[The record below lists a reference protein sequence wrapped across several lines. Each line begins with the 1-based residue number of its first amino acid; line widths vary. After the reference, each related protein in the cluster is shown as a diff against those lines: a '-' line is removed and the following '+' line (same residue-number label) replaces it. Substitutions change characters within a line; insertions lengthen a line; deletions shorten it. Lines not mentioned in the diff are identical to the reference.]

1 MKKLRKS
8 EIASLGEGYW
18 NDGKG
23 LYLRVYPSGTRSW
36 VFRFRD
42 QNSNDRKET
51 LGEYPMMTLAQA
63 REACSQMRQ
72 RVTAGLP
79 PREETWTFA
88 DVAKKWHEYRLADKE
103 LSERHLSTV
112 QQRLKTYILPKIGKR
127 LIEELTRVELVNL
140 VKSIAARG
148 NIETANRTAGIIAQ
162 VFAYA
167 EDCGIVESGHGL
179 VAAKLSRSLPT
190 AHPRHFATTDD
201 PKIIGAL
208 MRAIEQYSGG
218 RTSSLALRF
227 VAYTMPRSGEVRR
240 ARWNEIDESAA
251 MWTIPPEHMKRRMI
265 HKVPLSH
272 QALAILEQVRPL
284 TYNGPDSLIF
294 RRDSSQHRERA
305 NTHGGV
311 LSDYALLRPLYQ
323 AHEKSGGTIP
333 KITVHGFRSMAS
345 TILNS
350 LHWDKEI
357 IEIQLSHMDADRIRA
372 VYNHSEYL
380 DERRELLQFWADW
393 LDACRD
399 GRGPLERTK
408 RTAEPSSRETVGK
421 IVSFAD
427 LAAGV
432 LRSQIETK

>member
-8 EIASLGEGYW
+8 EIASLGVGYW
-18 NDGKG
+18 SDGNG
-23 LYLRVYPSGTRSW
+23 LYLRVYPSGRRTW
-36 VFRFRD
+36 VFRYRD
-42 QNSNDRKET
+42 QNSNDRKEK
-51 LGEYPMMTLAQA
+51 LSEYPMMSLAQA

-72 RVTAGLP
+72 RVAMGLP
-79 PREETWTFA
+79 TKEESWTFA
-88 DVAKKWHEYRLADKE
+88 DVAQKWHEQRLAAKE
-103 LSERHLSTV
+103 LSVRHLATV

-127 LIEELTRVELVNL
+127 RIEELKRVELVQF
-140 VKSIAARG
+140 VQSIAARG
-148 NIETANRTAGIIAQ
+148 KIETANRTAGIIAQ

-167 EDCGIVESGHGL
+167 EDCGIVESGHGI
-179 VAAKLSRSLPT
+179 VAATLSRALPT

-201 PKIIGAL
+201 PKAIGAL
-208 MRAIEQYSGG
+208 MRAIEQYSGS
-218 RTSSLALRF
+218 RTTSLALRF
-227 VAYTMPRSGEVRR
+227 VAYTMTRSGEVRR
-240 ARWNEIDESAA
+240 ARWKEIDEANA
-251 MWTIPPEHMKRRMI
+251 MWTIPAEHMKRRMI
-265 HKVPLSH
+265 HKVPLSR
-272 QALAILEQVRPL
+272 QALSLLEQVRPL

-294 RRDSSQHRERA
+294 RRDESQPRGRA

-380 DERRELLQFWADW
+380 DERRKLLQFWADW

-399 GRGPLERTK
+399 GHEPTKKTINVAGPT
-408 RTAEPSSRETVGK
+408 SSSNAGR
-421 IVSFAD
+421 IISFAD
-427 LAAGV
+427 LVASAA
-432 LRSQIETK
+432 K

>member
-63 REACSQMRQ
+63 REACLQMRQ

-79 PREETWTFA
+79 AKEETWTLA
-88 DVAKKWHEYRLADKE
+88 DVAKKWHEHRLAGKE

-190 AHPRHFATTDD
+190 AHPRHFATTALCGTER
-201 PKIIGAL
+201 PL
-208 MRAIEQYSGG
+208 MR
-218 RTSSLALRF
+218 
-227 VAYTMPRSGEVRR
+227 
-240 ARWNEIDESAA
+240 
-251 MWTIPPEHMKRRMI
+251 
-265 HKVPLSH
+265 
-272 QALAILEQVRPL
+272 
-284 TYNGPDSLIF
+284 
-294 RRDSSQHRERA
+294 
-305 NTHGGV
+305 
-311 LSDYALLRPLYQ
+311 
-323 AHEKSGGTIP
+323 
-333 KITVHGFRSMAS
+333 
-345 TILNS
+345 
-350 LHWDKEI
+350 
-357 IEIQLSHMDADRIRA
+357 
-372 VYNHSEYL
+372 
-380 DERRELLQFWADW
+380 
-393 LDACRD
+393 
-399 GRGPLERTK
+399 
-408 RTAEPSSRETVGK
+408 
-421 IVSFAD
+421 
-427 LAAGV
+427 
-432 LRSQIETK
+432 